1 MVYYMSMNNTSGEG
15 DIQIGAVEIKDATT
29 DTRAVVNATYGLSTD
44 VKRDVS
50 TSVRAGSI
58 QGKVSLSTIPAILKI
73 GASSLAG
80 RHTLTVYNDASEIV
94 YIGFNDDVDSDDG
107 FQISA
112 GAGVTFNFDPAE
124 LVEVYGV
131 LDEGTTSITLIELK

>member
-1 MVYYMSMNNTSGEG
+1 MMSMDNTSGVG
-15 DIQIGAVEIKDATT
+15 DIQIGAVEIKDSTT

-50 TSVRAGSI
+50 SSVRTGSI
-58 QGKVSLSTIPAILKI
+58 QGTVNLSTTPAILKI

-80 RHTLTVYNDASEIV
+80 RHTLVVYNDTSTIV
-94 YIGFNDDVDSDDG
+94 YIGFNSDVDSGDG
-107 FQISA
+107 FQLSA
-112 GAGVTFNFDPAE
+112 GIAISFSFDPAE

-131 LDEGTTSITLIELK
+131 LDEGATHVHLFELK